1 MAVEE
6 TVKPKPGEEKDFWD
20 KAHIILGPIA
30 TLMTAITIAM
40 VSYMASN
47 YLNRNQENEAKTRL
61 YTELM
66 SRREESESALRK
78 DMFTSI
84 INSIL
89 GGSTIEE
96 GSSTIDEKIL
106 QLELLAYNFHE
117 SLNLTPLFKYL
128 DRRNNAETRDA
139 KLREGFK
146 DRLYSMSRE
155 VTNKQIASLENVSNT
170 EKFVF
175 CYDSINCPDMNSTFS
190 CTFQDSVRNGSG
202 FDSIQHIVRLTILE
216 MDTINRSV
224 EVRLNI
230 CTRIAGKEDKCANPA
245 FTIDFF
251 EFPMIDNTRLIND
264 KRCSV
269 VMRDFDT
276 VNKFMEIDII
286 FFPGSHSSLKE
297 RPYYDDIVS
306 KLLPSRGG
314 SE

>member
-1 MAVEE
+1 MGTEE
-6 TVKPKPGEEKDFWD
+6 TVKPKPRKDRDAWD
-20 KAHIILGPIA
+20 KANIILGPVA
-30 TLMTAITIAM
+30 TLMTAVTIAM
-40 VSYMASN
+40 VSYLASD

-89 GGSTIEE
+89 SGQSTL
-96 GSSTIDEKIL
+96 DEKIL

-117 SLNLTPLFKYL
+117 SLNLTPLFTYL
-128 DRRNNAETRDA
+128 DRRNNLDTRDA
-139 KLREGFK
+139 KLKSEYK
-146 DRLYSMSRE
+146 HRLYKMSRE
-155 VTNKQIASLENVSNT
+155 VTNKQVASLEGVSSS
-170 EKFVF
+170 EKFNY
-175 CYDSINCPDMNSTFS
+175 CYDTINCPGMSPTFS
-190 CTFQDSVRNGSG
+190 CTFQDSVNTGFG
-202 FDSIQHIVRLTILE
+202 FDSIQHIVRLTILSI
-216 MDTINRSV
+216 DTLNHSV
-224 EVRLNI
+224 DVRLNI
-230 CTRIAGKEDKCANPA
+230 CTRFPGKEDKCVNPA

-264 KRCSV
+264 KRCAL

-276 VNKFMEIDII
+276 VNKFIEMDLI

-306 KLLPSRGG
+306 KLLPNQSRQPLLN
-314 SE
+314 

>member
-1 MAVEE
+1 MDTKE
-6 TVKPKPGEEKDFWD
+6 TVDPKHENKKDAWD
-20 KAHIILGPIA
+20 KANIILTPMTG
-30 TLMTAITIAM
+30 LLTAITIAA
-40 VSYMASN
+40 VSYFASD

-89 GGSTIEE
+89 A
-96 GSSTIDEKIL
+96 GSSSIDEKIL

-117 SLNLTPLFKYL
+117 SLNLTPLFTYL
-128 DRRNNAETRDA
+128 DRKNNSETKDP
-139 KLREGFK
+139 KQQVQFK
-146 DRLYSMSRE
+146 ERLYTMSRE
-155 VTNKQIASLENVSNT
+155 VTNKQIASLENVSST
-170 EKFVF
+170 EKFNY
-175 CYDSINCPDMNSTFS
+175 CYDTINCAGMSPTFS
-190 CTFQDSVRNGSG
+190 CVFQDVIRSG
-202 FDSIQHIVRLTILE
+202 LQSDSIEHIVRLTIQK
-216 MDTINRSV
+216 MDTLNRSV
-224 EVRLNI
+224 EVQLVI
-230 CTRIAGKEDKCANPA
+230 CTRIPDREDKCANPV

-276 VNKFMEIDII
+276 VNQFIEIDII
-286 FFPGSHSSLKE
+286 FFPGTHSSLKE

-306 KLLPSRGG
+306 KLLPTRG
-314 SE
+314 

>member
-6 TVKPKPGEEKDFWD
+6 TVKQSPDHKDAWD
-20 KAHIILGPIA
+20 KAQIILSPLAG
-30 TLMTAITIAM
+30 LLTAVTIAV
-40 VSYMASN
+40 VSYMASD

-89 GGSTIEE
+89 A
-96 GSSTIDEKIL
+96 GSSSIDEKIL

-117 SLNLTPLFKYL
+117 SLNLTPLFTYL
-128 DRRNNAETRDA
+128 ERKNRADTSDP
-139 KLREGFK
+139 KLKATYSE
-146 DRLYSMSRE
+146 RLYTMSRE
-155 VTNKQIASLENVSNT
+155 VTNKQIASLEGVSTT
-170 EKFVF
+170 EKFNY
-175 CYDSINCPDMNSTFS
+175 CYDTVNCPGMSTTFS
-190 CTFQDSVRNGSG
+190 CTFLDSLKTGSRS
-202 FDSIQHIVRLTILE
+202 DTIEHIVRLTILE
-216 MDTINRSV
+216 MDTVNSSL

-230 CTRIAGKEDKCANPA
+230 CTRVPGKDDKCANPV

-269 VMRDFDT
+269 IMRDFDT
-276 VNKFMEIDII
+276 INKFIEIDII
-286 FFPGSHSSLKE
+286 FFPGTHSSLKE

-306 KLLPSRGG
+306 KLLPEKSK
-314 SE
+314 